1 MKLYPKQLH
10 SLEELKREKHVMKYA
25 VKHTD
30 DWLSFK
36 EMSKGARPKDA
47 ATLGVLGSVISAVS
61 SKSIFSTALTVIP
74 AILNMM
80 PRREAKKKKG
90 ILESLAKEVI
100 LGYVKWKAIQMSY
113 RAVMMLVNATKDKKE
128 KEHR

>member
-1 MKLYPKQLH
+1 
-10 SLEELKREKHVMKYA
+10 
-25 VKHTD
+25 
-30 DWLSFK
+30 
-36 EMSKGARPKDA
+36 
-47 ATLGVLGSVISAVS
+47 VLGSVISAVS